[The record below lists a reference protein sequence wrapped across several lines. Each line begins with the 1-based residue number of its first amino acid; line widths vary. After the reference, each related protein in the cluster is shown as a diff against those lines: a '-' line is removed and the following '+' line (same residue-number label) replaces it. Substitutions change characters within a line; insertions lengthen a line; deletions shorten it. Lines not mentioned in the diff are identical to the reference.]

1 MKLIRT
7 FSELTKLILHICH
20 RVPLRGFLL
29 LLLRSGAVATG
40 VVLLLRDG
48 RVSARSIGELARLLL
63 LLLLPSRDLFA
74 GVLLLVLE
82 QQLARKLLV

>member
-29 LLLRSGAVATG
+29 LLRSVAVATG
-40 VVLLLRDG
+40 IVLLRDG
-48 RVSARSIGELARLLL
+48 RVGAWSVGKLARLRLV
-63 LLLLPSRDLFA
+63 LLLPSRDLFA
-74 GVLLLVLE
+74 GILLLVLE
-82 QQLARKLLV
+82 QQPARKLLV